1 MDEAQKKMMFI
12 LGFMMLFQLV
22 DHIYNSHV
30 QDMNSIMNASIAME
44 IAKFLFSIVAL
55 HENNLTTPM
64 QICLK
69 NWGIR

>member
-12 LGFMMLFQLV
+12 LRFMMLFQLV

-44 IAKFLFSIVAL
+44 TAKKKKLLL
-55 HENNLTTPM
+55 HDM
-64 QICLK
+64 KI
-69 NWGIR
+69 I